1 MNVKNIELLYF
12 TTEQHATVFSLVI
25 INILSSSR
33 IVRLLVFM
41 VTQLCF
47 SLKSTLICRAF
58 AFNFTA
64 KYLQEP
70 EVYPVFIQIE
80 MCHRKILHFMFY

>member
-1 MNVKNIELLYF
+1 
-12 TTEQHATVFSLVI
+12 
-25 INILSSSR
+25 
-33 IVRLLVFM
+33 M

-64 KYLQEP
+64 KSLQEP

-80 MCHRKILHFMFY
+80 MCHRKILHFKKLIHFKARFFKALIFNIPGNISSLHIYKCVNIH

>member
-25 INILSSSR
+25 INILSSR

-70 EVYPVFIQIE
+70 EDYSVFIQIE